1 MSSKSGNETKRAN
14 AMKKILRTRRQD
26 TPPFHTLYYATLVA
40 LGWSRHPERVRLL
53 AVNVLFAAVLGI
65 GVLFLVDGAAL
76 HDVLWP
82 GRTLQAVVVLRTQD
96 TGAYY
101 VGVTPD
107 RSQPTAPVLF
117 RVPETFYRE
126 VQVDTP
132 ISVVYAPIQ
141 GYAYRLTAD
150 GHTSSGAGISPVA
163 WLLGSLWAVAL
174 VLAALI
180 YGVYLLIASCHD
192 RRGPRREIVGRV
204 LSARHLP
211 PGFDAQLHYV
221 LVQLPPEQAAA
232 KPMVFRVAAQFHYAA
247 CYPGRQIAL
256 SVSPR
261 LNYVWEI
268 RDVVGSLPDHPLRPP
283 RRALAT
289 RFIPYDLAQQPPPG
303 LN

>member
-53 AVNVLFAAVLGI
+53 AV
-65 GVLFLVDGAAL
+65 
-76 HDVLWP
+76 
-82 GRTLQAVVVLRTQD
+82 TVVVLRTQD